1 MKINGLTQR
10 STLAYQ
16 TIPQNFRFEPGKKYK
31 VSFDYQ
37 TGSEGTYAVAVGN
50 GEYNGNVELDELP
63 MSMGKDKDG
72 HYTTEI
78 IGDASGQTWFGIYST
93 NKAPDLQGTSGSAA
107 NFGGYKEIV
116 LDNVRKLNR

>member
-1 MKINGLTQR
+1 
-10 STLAYQ
+10 
-16 TIPQNFRFEPGKKYK
+16 
-31 VSFDYQ
+31 
-37 TGSEGTYAVAVGN
+37 
-50 GEYNGNVELDELP
+50 

-116 LDNVRKLNR
+116 LDNVVIEQVKETINEVV